1 MIKRSIT
8 KSGYKLTIPEFPN
21 VELYLTNETSTQDSQ
36 EGSTE
41 FNIKSKT
48 WGVEVVHPT
57 KGILTIGTPFA
68 TTMVEVL
75 ETFTNDINE
84 KHSKTENGKKMLKEI
99 GIDFIQPTTQSSTS
113 VEEGIKI
120 PAYTIDINLTNA
132 NGTKR
137 LASTSGGIIKL
148 NPVKS
153 VQEFFN
159 YFEGNEVGPS
169 SAQKKM
175 VLVEMEKQ
183 GYPLK
188 KIKSILNTTKL
199 VNTFLVLHEQ
209 DHIDQ
214 NDVDVYWKM
223 SKSDLLTPDK
233 LLIETRASINALKK
247 IESTQPSTSVK
258 EGVEDN
264 KDISQEPENPF
275 CGPNQ

>member
-1 MIKRSIT
+1 
-8 KSGYKLTIPEFPN
+8 
-21 VELYLTNETSTQDSQ
+21 
-36 EGSTE
+36 
-41 FNIKSKT
+41 
-48 WGVEVVHPT
+48 
-57 KGILTIGTPFA
+57 
-68 TTMVEVL
+68 
-75 ETFTNDINE
+75 
-84 KHSKTENGKKMLKEI
+84 
-99 GIDFIQPTTQSSTS
+99 
-113 VEEGIKI
+113 
-120 PAYTIDINLTNA
+120 
-132 NGTKR
+132 
-137 LASTSGGIIKL
+137 
-148 NPVKS
+148 
-153 VQEFFN
+153 
-159 YFEGNEVGPS
+159 
-169 SAQKKM
+169 M